1 MAHVVLDCVVFDA
14 PLLLCIQYTKSRYL
28 KCSSLDTP
36 ENQRRQQ
43 QWQVADCS
51 LPAGH
56 FYLCKT
62 LQPFLVVVALA
73 LSVVFGRIWHCHSR
87 DADITT
93 KCKVMENQSWEEAVV
108 KRTSP
113 VAVVALFHV
122 LWVFLDT
129 TPISRTGGRIKHSSV
144 VLSDMVNEKVKQR
157 NMVVNR
163 ACESHQQNIKP
174 QLLSRL
180 ELVYVLD

>member
-1 MAHVVLDCVVFDA
+1 MAGCRLFPSC
-14 PLLLCIQYTKSRYL
+14 R
-28 KCSSLDTP
+28 
-36 ENQRRQQ
+36 
-43 QWQVADCS
+43 
-51 LPAGH
+51 
-56 FYLCKT
+56 
-62 LQPFLVVVALA
+62 PFLSVQNFAALFGSGSTGVV
-73 LSVVFGRIWHCHSR
+73 SGFGRIWHCHSR
-87 DADITT
+87 DTDITT

-113 VAVVALFHV
+113 VAVVALFRV